1 MYLIIIS
8 INYKVLITLINP
20 SSSPSSSSS
29 SSSFC
34 VCVCGEGCLLKWTY
48 CLVLDVCK
56 VTNITSS
63 IYRLYL
69 YINYPC
75 YILP

>member
-20 SSSPSSSSS
+20 SSSPSSSS